1 MLALEPFGGLP
12 HPPDLTVSGQASR
25 QAGRQ
30 AHRQAGHQA
39 GRLELVWRLTGDLDA
54 LVLPDASQSRRRCD
68 GLWQTTCLE
77 AFWGFAGQD
86 AYWEL
91 NLAPSGDWNLYRL
104 SHYRGPLVPVA
115 LAVPPV
121 WKVLRSARELEVA
134 VELDLGEVAGGEEPW
149 VAGLPLEISLTAVIE
164 QVGQGVS
171 YWALAHTGAEPDF
184 HRRDSFGL
192 KLLPGGALGA
202 HPAFLGQG

>member
-12 HPPDLTVSGQASR
+12 HPPDLTVSGQAR
-25 QAGRQ
+25 
-30 AHRQAGHQA
+30 RQAGHQA
-39 GRLELVWRLTGDLDA
+39 SRQAGRLELSWRLAGDLDA
-54 LVLPDASQSRRRCD
+54 LVLPDPSETRRRCD

-104 SHYRGPLVPVA
+104 NHYRGPLAPVA
-115 LAVPPV
+115 LAAPPWQV
-121 WKVLRSARELEVA
+121 RRRAGELEVA
-134 VELDLGEVAGGEEPW
+134 VDLDLGEVAGGDESG
-149 VAGLPLEISLTAVIE
+149 VAGLPLEVSLTAVIE

-184 HRRDSFGL
+184 HRRDSFRLGL
-192 KLLPGGALGA
+192 PLGG
-202 HPAFLGQG
+202 

>member
-25 QAGRQ
+25 QVHRQVHRQAGHQ
-30 AHRQAGHQA
+30 AHRQDGHQA
-39 GRLELVWRLTGDLDA
+39 GRLELVWRLNGDLNA
-54 LVLPDASQSRRRCD
+54 LVLPEPSQSRRRCD

-115 LAVPPV
+115 LAAAPALQ
-121 WKVLRSARELEVA
+121 LRRTAGELEVA
-134 VELDLGEVAGGEEPW
+134 VELDLGEVAGGDEPG
-149 VAGLPLEISLTAVIE
+149 VAGLPLEVSLTAVIE

-192 KLLPGGALGA
+192 GLLPGA
-202 HPAFLGQG
+202 

>member
-1 MLALEPFGGLP
+1 MLALEPFGGMP
-12 HPPDLTVSGQASR
+12 HPPDLSVSGQASR
-25 QAGRQ
+25 QARRLGG
-30 AHRQAGHQA
+30 RQAGHQA

-54 LVLPDASQSRRRCD
+54 LVLPEPSQSRRRCD

-77 AFWGFAGQD
+77 AFWGFAGHQ

-104 SHYRGPLVPVA
+104 SQYRGPLEPVA
-115 LAVPPV
+115 LAAAPALQ
-121 WKVLRSARELEVA
+121 LRRTAGELEVA
-134 VELDLGEVAGGEEPW
+134 VELDLGEVAGGDDPG
-149 VAGLPLEISLTAVIE
+149 VAGLPLEVSLTAVIE

-192 KLLPGGALGA
+192 GLPLGGL
-202 HPAFLGQG
+202 

>member
-12 HPPDLTVSGQASR
+12 HPPDLSVSGQAR
-25 QAGRQ
+25 RLG
-30 AHRQAGHQA
+30 

-54 LVLPDASQSRRRCD
+54 LVLPDPSESRRRCD

-115 LAVPPV
+115 LEVPPA
-121 WKVLRSARELEVA
+121 WQLRRSVRELEVA
-134 VELDLGEVAGGEEPW
+134 VGLDLIEVAGGDEPGA
-149 VAGLPLEISLTAVIE
+149 AGLPLEVSLTAVIE

-184 HRRDSFGL
+184 HRRDSFR
-192 KLLPGGALGA
+192 LGPINQVPYVP
-202 HPAFLGQG
+202 HQGDAAR

>member
-12 HPPDLTVSGQASR
+12 HPPDLTVSGQAR
-25 QAGRQ
+25 RLG
-30 AHRQAGHQA
+30 

-115 LAVPPV
+115 LEVPPAWEV
-121 WKVLRSARELEVA
+121 RRTLRELELEVA
-134 VELDLGEVAGGEEPW
+134 VELDLALAGGEDPA
-149 VAGLPLEISLTAVIE
+149 VATLPLEISLTAVID

-184 HRRDSFGL
+184 HRRDGFRLGL
-192 KLLPGGALGA
+192 SAGGL
-202 HPAFLGQG
+202 

>member
-25 QAGRQ
+25 KGG
-30 AHRQAGHQA
+30 RQAGHQA
-39 GRLELVWRLTGDLDA
+39 GRLELVWRLTGDLNA
-54 LVLPDASQSRRRCD
+54 LVLPEPRQSRRRCD

-77 AFWGFAGQD
+77 AFWGIAGQD

-104 SHYRGPLVPVA
+104 SHYRGPLTPVA
-115 LAVPPV
+115 LAAAPPWQV
-121 WKVLRSARELEVA
+121 RRTARELQVA
-134 VELDLGEVAGGEEPW
+134 VDLDLVEVAGGDELE
-149 VAGLPLEISLTAVIE
+149 VAGLPLEISLTAVID
-164 QVGQGVS
+164 QVGQGAS

-192 KLLPGGALGA
+192 RLPPGGL
-202 HPAFLGQG
+202 

>member
-25 QAGRQ
+25 QAWRQ
-30 AHRQAGHQA
+30 AHRQDGRQA
-39 GRLELVWRLTGDLDA
+39 GRLKLVWRLTGDLDA
-54 LVLPDASQSRRRCD
+54 LVLPEPSQSRRRCD

-77 AFWGFAGQD
+77 AFWGFAGQQ

-91 NLAPSGDWNLYRL
+91 NLAPNGDWNLYRL
-104 SHYRGPLVPVA
+104 GHYRGPLTPVE
-115 LAVPPV
+115 LEVPPAWQV
-121 WKVLRSARELEVA
+121 RRSARELEVA
-134 VELDLGEVAGGEEPW
+134 VELDLSEVTGGDEPG

-171 YWALAHTGAEPDF
+171 YWALAHTGVEPDF

-192 KLLPGGALGA
+192 GLLNHEPYVPHRGDAAL
-202 HPAFLGQG
+202 

>member
-1 MLALEPFGGLP
+1 MLTLEPFGGLP
-12 HPPDLTVSGQASR
+12 HPPDLTVSGQARR
-25 QAGRQ
+25 QAGR
-30 AHRQAGHQA
+30 QA
-39 GRLELVWRLTGDLDA
+39 GRLELVWRLAGDLDA
-54 LVLPDASQSRRRCD
+54 LVLPDASESRRRCD

-104 SHYRGPLVPVA
+104 NHYRGPLEPV
-115 LAVPPV
+115 
-121 WKVLRSARELEVA
+121 ELEVPPAWQVQRTAGELQVA
-134 VELDLGEVAGGEEPW
+134 VDLDLCEVTGGDDPGEL
-149 VAGLPLEISLTAVIE
+149 GLPLEISLTAVID

-184 HRRDSFGL
+184 HRRDSFR
-192 KLLPGGALGA
+192 LGPINHVPYVPHRGDA
-202 HPAFLGQG
+202 AR

>member
-1 MLALEPFGGLP
+1 MLPLEPFGGLP
-12 HPPDLTVSGQASR
+12 HPPDLTVSGQAR
-25 QAGRQ
+25 RLGGRQ
-30 AHRQAGHQA
+30 AERQA
-39 GRLELVWRLTGDLDA
+39 GRLELVWRLAGDLDA
-54 LVLPDASQSRRRCD
+54 LVLPEPRQSRRRCD
-68 GLWQTTCLE
+68 GLWQSTCLE

-115 LAVPPV
+115 LEVPPA
-121 WKVLRSARELEVA
+121 WHLKRTAGELEVA
-134 VELDLGEVAGGEEPW
+134 VELDLSEVAGGGEL
-149 VAGLPLEISLTAVIE
+149 VAAGLPLEVSLTAVIE

-184 HRRDSFGL
+184 HRRDSFRLVLSAGGL
-192 KLLPGGALGA
+192 
-202 HPAFLGQG
+202 

>member
-12 HPPDLTVSGQASR
+12 HPPDLTVSGQAHH
-25 QAGRQ
+25 Q
-30 AHRQAGHQA
+30 AHRQAGHQAHRQDGRQA

-54 LVLPDASQSRRRCD
+54 LVLPEPSQSRRRCD

-77 AFWGFAGQD
+77 AFWGFAGQQ

-104 SHYRGPLVPVA
+104 SHYRGPLTPVA
-115 LAVPPV
+115 LVVPPAWQV
-121 WKVLRSARELEVA
+121 RRTVGELEVA
-134 VELDLGEVAGGEEPW
+134 VELDLGEVAGGDESG
-149 VAGLPLEISLTAVIE
+149 VAVLPLEISLTAVIE

-171 YWALAHTGAEPDF
+171 YWALTHTGAEPDF

-192 KLLPGGALGA
+192 RLLPGA
-202 HPAFLGQG
+202 

>member
-1 MLALEPFGGLP
+1 MLALEPFGGLS
-12 HPPDLTVSGQASR
+12 HPPDLTVSGQAR
-25 QAGRQ
+25 RLGGRQ
-30 AHRQAGHQA
+30 AERQAGHQA

-54 LVLPDASQSRRRCD
+54 LVLPDPSESRRRCD

-115 LAVPPV
+115 LAAALPWQVRRTAGE
-121 WKVLRSARELEVA
+121 WEVA
-134 VELDLGEVAGGEEPW
+134 VELDLSEVAGGDEPG
-149 VAGLPLEISLTAVIE
+149 VAGLPLEISLTAVID

-192 KLLPGGALGA
+192 GLSAGGL
-202 HPAFLGQG
+202 

>member
-25 QAGRQ
+25 KGG
-30 AHRQAGHQA
+30 RQAGHQA
-39 GRLELVWRLTGDLDA
+39 GRLELVWRLTGDLND
-54 LVLPDASQSRRRCD
+54 LVLPEPRESRRRCD

-77 AFWGFAGQD
+77 AFWGIAGQD

-104 SHYRGPLVPVA
+104 SHYRGPLAPVE
-115 LAVPPV
+115 LAAAPPWQV
-121 WKVLRSARELEVA
+121 RRTAGELEVA
-134 VELDLGEVAGGEEPW
+134 VELDLGEVAGGDDPG
-149 VAGLPLEISLTAVIE
+149 VAGLPLEVSLTAVIE
-164 QVGQGVS
+164 RVGEGVS
-171 YWALAHTGAEPDF
+171 YWALAHTGVEPDF

-192 KLLPGGALGA
+192 GLPLGGL
-202 HPAFLGQG
+202 

>member
-1 MLALEPFGGLP
+1 MLALEPFGGMP
-12 HPPDLTVSGQASR
+12 HPPDLSVSGQASR
-25 QAGRQ
+25 QARRLAGHQ
-30 AHRQAGHQA
+30 AHRQDGRQA
-39 GRLELVWRLTGDLDA
+39 GRLELVWRLTGDLDS
-54 LVLPDASQSRRRCD
+54 LVLPEPNQSRRRCD

-77 AFWGFAGQD
+77 AFWGFAGQQ

-104 SHYRGPLVPVA
+104 SHYRGPLTPVE
-115 LAVPPV
+115 LEVPPAWQV
-121 WKVLRSARELEVA
+121 RRTVGELEVA
-134 VELDLGEVAGGEEPW
+134 VELDLGEVAGGDESG
-149 VAGLPLEISLTAVIE
+149 VAGLPLEMSLTSVIE

-192 KLLPGGALGA
+192 RLLPGGL
-202 HPAFLGQG
+202 

>member
-30 AHRQAGHQA
+30 ADS
-39 GRLELVWRLTGDLDA
+39 LELVWRLAGDLDA
-54 LVLPDASQSRRRCD
+54 LVLPDPSPSRRRCD

-91 NLAPSGDWNLYRL
+91 NLAPNGDWNLYRL

-115 LAVPPV
+115 LTTAPA
-121 WKVLRSARELEVA
+121 WKARGSARELEVA
-134 VELDLGEVAGGEEPW
+134 VDIDLGEVAGGDEPG

-171 YWALAHTGAEPDF
+171 YWALAHTGVEPDF
-184 HRRDSFGL
+184 HRRDSFRL
-192 KLLPGGALGA
+192 RLLPGD
-202 HPAFLGQG
+202 

>member
-12 HPPDLTVSGQASR
+12 HPPNLTVSGQARRQAGHQASR
-25 QAGRQ
+25 QAGR
-30 AHRQAGHQA
+30 
-39 GRLELVWRLTGDLDA
+39 LELSWRLAGDLDA
-54 LVLPDASQSRRRCD
+54 LVLPDPSETRRRCD

-104 SHYRGPLVPVA
+104 NHYRGPLAPVA
-115 LAVPPV
+115 LAAPPWQV
-121 WKVLRSARELEVA
+121 RRRAGELEVA
-134 VELDLGEVAGGEEPW
+134 VDLDLGEVAGGDESG
-149 VAGLPLEISLTAVIE
+149 VAGLPLEVSLTAVID

-192 KLLPGGALGA
+192 RLSPGGL
-202 HPAFLGQG
+202 

>member
-1 MLALEPFGGLP
+1 LLALEPFGGLP
-12 HPPDLTVSGQASR
+12 HPPDLTVSGQAR
-25 QAGRQ
+25 
-30 AHRQAGHQA
+30 RQAGHQA
-39 GRLELVWRLTGDLDA
+39 SRQAGRLELSWRLAGDLDA
-54 LVLPDASQSRRRCD
+54 LVLPDPSETRRRCD

-104 SHYRGPLVPVA
+104 NHYRGPLAPVA
-115 LAVPPV
+115 LAAPPA
-121 WKVLRSARELEVA
+121 WHQRRTARELEVA
-134 VELDLGEVAGGEEPW
+134 VDLDLSEVAGGDESG
-149 VAGLPLEISLTAVIE
+149 VAGLPLEVSLTAVTD

-184 HRRDSFGL
+184 HRRDSFRL
-192 KLLPGGALGA
+192 RLLPGGL
-202 HPAFLGQG
+202 

>member
-12 HPPDLTVSGQASR
+12 HPPDLTVSGQARRQAGSQASR
-25 QAGRQ
+25 QASR
-30 AHRQAGHQA
+30 QA
-39 GRLELVWRLTGDLDA
+39 GRLELSWRLAGDLDA
-54 LVLPDASQSRRRCD
+54 LVLPDPSETRRRCD

-77 AFWGFAGQD
+77 AFWGFAGQE

-104 SHYRGPLVPVA
+104 NHYRGPLAPVA
-115 LAVPPV
+115 LAAAPPWQV
-121 WKVLRSARELEVA
+121 RRRAGELEVA
-134 VELDLGEVAGGEEPW
+134 VELDLGEVAGGDESG
-149 VAGLPLEISLTAVIE
+149 VAGLPLEVSLTAVIE

-184 HRRDSFGL
+184 HRRDSFRLGL
-192 KLLPGGALGA
+192 PPGGL
-202 HPAFLGQG
+202 

>member
-25 QAGRQ
+25 QAHRQAGQQ
-30 AHRQAGHQA
+30 AHRQDGHQA
-39 GRLELVWRLTGDLDA
+39 GSLELVWRLTGDLDT
-54 LVLPDASQSRRRCD
+54 LVLPEPSQSRRRCD

-77 AFWGFAGQD
+77 AFWGFAGQQ

-104 SHYRGPLVPVA
+104 SHYRGPLTHVE
-115 LAVPPV
+115 LEVPPAWQV
-121 WKVLRSARELEVA
+121 RRSARELEVV
-134 VELDLGEVAGGEEPW
+134 VELDLAEVAGGDDPG
-149 VAGLPLEISLTAVIE
+149 VAGLPLEVSLTAVID

-192 KLLPGGALGA
+192 GLLPGA
-202 HPAFLGQG
+202 

>member
-1 MLALEPFGGLP
+1 MLALAPFGGLP

-25 QAGRQ
+25 QAGHQ
-30 AHRQAGHQA
+30 AHRQDGRQA

-54 LVLPDASQSRRRCD
+54 LVLPEPSQSRRRCD

-104 SHYRGPLVPVA
+104 SHYRGPLEPVA
-115 LAVPPV
+115 LAAAPALQ
-121 WKVLRSARELEVA
+121 LRRTAGELEVA
-134 VELDLGEVAGGEEPW
+134 VELDLGEVAGGDEPG
-149 VAGLPLEISLTAVIE
+149 VAGLPLEVSLTAVIE

-171 YWALAHTGAEPDF
+171 YWALAHTGVEPDF
-184 HRRDSFGL
+184 HRRDGFGL
-192 KLLPGGALGA
+192 RLLPGGL
-202 HPAFLGQG
+202 

>member
-1 MLALEPFGGLP
+1 MLALEPFGGLS
-12 HPPDLTVSGQASR
+12 HPPDLTVLGQAR
-25 QAGRQ
+25 RLGGRQ
-30 AHRQAGHQA
+30 AERQAGHQA

-54 LVLPDASQSRRRCD
+54 LVLPEPSQSRRRCD

-115 LAVPPV
+115 LAAALPWQVRRTAGE
-121 WKVLRSARELEVA
+121 WEVA
-134 VELDLGEVAGGEEPW
+134 VELDLSEVAGGDEPG
-149 VAGLPLEISLTAVIE
+149 VAGLPLEISLTAVID

-192 KLLPGGALGA
+192 RLPPGA
-202 HPAFLGQG
+202 

>member
-12 HPPDLTVSGQASR
+12 HPPDLTVSGQARRQAGSQASR
-25 QAGRQ
+25 QASR
-30 AHRQAGHQA
+30 QA
-39 GRLELVWRLTGDLDA
+39 GRLELSWRLAGDLDA
-54 LVLPDASQSRRRCD
+54 LVLPDPSETRSRCD

-104 SHYRGPLVPVA
+104 SHYRGPLAPVA
-115 LAVPPV
+115 LAAAPPWQV
-121 WKVLRSARELEVA
+121 RRRAGELEVA
-134 VELDLGEVAGGEEPW
+134 VELDLGEVAGGDESG
-149 VAGLPLEISLTAVIE
+149 VAGLPLEVSLTAVIE

-184 HRRDSFGL
+184 HRRDSFRLGL
-192 KLLPGGALGA
+192 PLGG
-202 HPAFLGQG
+202 

>member
-25 QAGRQ
+25 QAE
-30 AHRQAGHQA
+30 RQAGHQA

-54 LVLPDASQSRRRCD
+54 LVLPEPSQSRRRCD

-77 AFWGFAGQD
+77 AFWGLAGQE

-104 SHYRGPLVPVA
+104 SHYRGPLAPVA
-115 LAVPPV
+115 QAVPPA
-121 WKVLRSARELEVA
+121 WKVRRTAREWEVA
-134 VELDLGEVAGGEEPW
+134 VELDLGEVAGGGESG
-149 VAGLPLEISLTAVIE
+149 VAGLPLEISLTAVID

-184 HRRDSFGL
+184 HRRDSFRLRLSAGGL
-192 KLLPGGALGA
+192 
-202 HPAFLGQG
+202 

>member
-12 HPPDLTVSGQASR
+12 HPPNLTVSGQAR
-25 QAGRQ
+25 
-30 AHRQAGHQA
+30 RQAGHQASRQA
-39 GRLELVWRLTGDLDA
+39 GRLELVWRLEGDLDA
-54 LVLPDASQSRRRCD
+54 HVLPEPSQSRRRCD

-104 SHYRGPLVPVA
+104 SHYRGPLAPVA
-115 LAVPPV
+115 LTAPPA
-121 WKVLRSARELEVA
+121 WHLRRPAGELEVA
-134 VELDLGEVAGGEEPW
+134 VELDLGDVAGGEEPW
-149 VAGLPLEISLTAVIE
+149 VAGLPLEVSLTAVIE

-184 HRRDSFGL
+184 HRRDSFRL
-192 KLLPGGALGA
+192 RLLPGGL
-202 HPAFLGQG
+202 

>member
-12 HPPDLTVSGQASR
+12 HPPDLTVAGQARR
-25 QAGRQ
+25 QGGRF
-30 AHRQAGHQA
+30 
-39 GRLELVWRLTGDLDA
+39 EVVWRLAGDLDA
-54 LVLPDASQSRRRCD
+54 LVLSDPSESRRRCD

-91 NLAPSGDWNLYRL
+91 NLAPGGDWNLYRL
-104 SHYRGPLVPVA
+104 SHYRGPLAPVA
-115 LAVPPV
+115 LAAAPPWQV
-121 WKVLRSARELEVA
+121 RRRAGELEVM
-134 VELDLGEVAGGEEPW
+134 VDLDLAALGEDEPGL
-149 VAGLPLEISLTAVIE
+149 AGLPLEISLTAVID

-184 HRRDSFGL
+184 HRRDSFRL
-192 KLLPGGALGA
+192 RLASGA
-202 HPAFLGQG
+202 

>member
-12 HPPDLTVSGQASR
+12 HPPDLTVSGQARR
-25 QAGRQ
+25 QG
-30 AHRQAGHQA
+30 
-39 GRLELVWRLTGDLDA
+39 GRLELVWRLAGDLNA
-54 LVLPDASQSRRRCD
+54 LVLPDPSPSRRRCD

-77 AFWGFAGQD
+77 AFWGFAGQE

-104 SHYRGPLVPVA
+104 SHYRGPLTPVA
-115 LAVPPV
+115 LAAAPPWQV
-121 WKVLRSARELEVA
+121 RRTAGELEVA
-134 VELDLGEVAGGEEPW
+134 VELDLAEVAGGEEPG
-149 VAGLPLEISLTAVIE
+149 VAGLPLEISLTAVID

-184 HRRDSFGL
+184 HRRDSFR
-192 KLLPGGALGA
+192 LGPINHVPYA
-202 HPAFLGQG
+202 PHRGDAAR

>member
-12 HPPDLTVSGQASR
+12 HPQDLTVSGEASR
-25 QAGRQ
+25 H
-30 AHRQAGHQA
+30 AHRQGGHQA
-39 GRLELVWRLTGDLDA
+39 GRLELVWRLAGDLGA
-54 LVLPDASQSRRRCD
+54 LVLPDPSESRRRCD

-91 NLAPSGDWNLYRL
+91 NLAPSGDWNIYRL

-115 LAVPPV
+115 LEVPPAWEV
-121 WKVLRSARELEVA
+121 QRSVRELEVV
-134 VELDLGEVAGGEEPW
+134 VELDLSEVAGGEDPAM
-149 VAGLPLEISLTAVIE
+149 AGLPLEISLTAVID

-184 HRRDSFGL
+184 HRRDSFRL
-192 KLLPGGALGA
+192 RLPPGGL
-202 HPAFLGQG
+202 

>member
-1 MLALEPFGGLP
+1 MLALEPFGGQP
-12 HPPDLTVSGQASR
+12 HPPDLTVSGQARR
-25 QAGRQ
+25 QGGRQ
-30 AHRQAGHQA
+30 AD
-39 GRLELVWRLTGDLDA
+39 RLELVWRLAGDLDA
-54 LVLPDASQSRRRCD
+54 LVLPDPSPSRRRCD

-104 SHYRGPLVPVA
+104 SHYRGPLAPVA
-115 LAVPPV
+115 LAVAPPWQV
-121 WKVLRSARELEVA
+121 RRTAGELEVA
-134 VELDLGEVAGGEEPW
+134 VELDLAEVAGGEEPG
-149 VAGLPLEISLTAVIE
+149 VAGLPLEISLTAVID

-192 KLLPGGALGA
+192 MVPPGA
-202 HPAFLGQG
+202 

>member
-1 MLALEPFGGLP
+1 MLALEPFRGLP
-12 HPPDLTVSGQASR
+12 HPPDLSVSGQAR
-25 QAGRQ
+25 CLG
-30 AHRQAGHQA
+30 GHQA
-39 GRLELVWRLTGDLDA
+39 GRLELVWRLAGDLGA
-54 LVLPDASQSRRRCD
+54 LVLPEPSPSRRRCD

-104 SHYRGPLVPVA
+104 SHYRGPLAPVA
-115 LAVPPV
+115 LEVPPA
-121 WKVLRSARELEVA
+121 WHLKRTAGELEVA
-134 VELDLGEVAGGEEPW
+134 VELDLVEMVGGDELE
-149 VAGLPLEISLTAVIE
+149 VAGLPLEISLTAVID
-164 QVGQGVS
+164 QVDQGVS

-192 KLLPGGALGA
+192 RLPPGGL
-202 HPAFLGQG
+202 